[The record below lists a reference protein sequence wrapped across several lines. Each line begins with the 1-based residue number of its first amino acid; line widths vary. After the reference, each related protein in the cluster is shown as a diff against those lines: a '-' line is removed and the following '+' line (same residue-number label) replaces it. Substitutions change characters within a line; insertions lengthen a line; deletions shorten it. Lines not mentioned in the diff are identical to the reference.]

1 MAADGDDA
9 SAGFGDARGDD
20 AHTGAGDEFYA
31 DARVR
36 IDGAQVV
43 DELSEILDAVNIVM
57 GRRGDEGRAGGGV
70 ANAGDVVG
78 NFAGGELAAFAG
90 LRALGHF
97 DFKLFGV
104 DEIAGGDSEAAGGD
118 LLDFIGSV
126 RLVAKDFRVFAA
138 FAGVAAGAEEV
149 HGFGEGAVRFGTE
162 RAERHGL
169 SAETRE
175 NGFRRFDLFE
185 GNRLAGSNFQKV
197 AEENGILLP

>member
-9 SAGFGDARGDD
+9 GASFGDARGDD

-70 ANAGDVVG
+70 TNAGDVVG
-78 NFAGGELAAFAG
+78 DFAGGELAAFAG

-97 DFKLFGV
+97 DF
-104 DEIAGGDSEAAGGD
+104 
-118 LLDFIGSV
+118 
-126 RLVAKDFRVFAA
+126 RLFAA